1 MVPALEWNN
10 AYSVGNSVLDAEH
23 RELISRI
30 NEICARRAA
39 DNSEVRHSLFQTL
52 LKFVKHHFAHE
63 DGILRKVAQADAGT
77 SEDAKT
83 ISRATI
89 REHIASHALSLA
101 NLNIIGERITNATP
115 DERQRQYD
123 ALKIWFIDHAV
134 KHDAHLK
141 AMFQAM

>member
-1 MVPALEWNN
+1 MAPALEWNN
-10 AYSVGNSVLDAEH
+10 AYSVGNLALDTEH
-23 RELISRI
+23 RELICRI
-30 NEICARRAA
+30 NDICAQRAE
-39 DNSEVRHSLFQTL
+39 DHPRVRHSLFQTL
-52 LKFVKHHFAHE
+52 LQFVERHFAHE
-63 DGILRKVAQADAGT
+63 DGILRKVAQASAGT

-101 NLNIIGERITNATP
+101 NLKVIGERITNATS
-115 DERQRQYD
+115 DELQPQYD
-123 ALKIWFIDHAV
+123 ALKIWFINHAV